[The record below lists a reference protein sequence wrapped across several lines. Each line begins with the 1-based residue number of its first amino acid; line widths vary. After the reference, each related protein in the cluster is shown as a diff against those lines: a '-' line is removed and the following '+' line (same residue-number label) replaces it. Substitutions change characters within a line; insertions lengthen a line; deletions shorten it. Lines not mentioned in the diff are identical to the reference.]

1 MEQQVLQKI
10 HSTNYQSK
18 MNFDEYLSEVS
29 LGLQLIKNDGVE
41 NRHTNAKAVNLAL
54 EYNMELMIE
63 QLQLG

>member
-41 NRHTNAKAVNLAL
+41 NRPTNAKAVNLAL

>member
-1 MEQQVLQKI
+1 
-10 HSTNYQSK
+10 
-18 MNFDEYLSEVS
+18 MNFDDYLSEVS

-41 NRHTNAKAVNLAL
+41 NRPTNAKAVNLAL